1 VSSSKTATLLHF
13 LQAVWSFGSDN
24 PTTIFKTNKTMAGS
38 NLFADSA
45 YSYSHSN
52 GYLTSQNAG
61 LIGKSVLDLL
71 CGVWNQS
78 FQRGTSLT
86 TSGYLNRWE
95 KDSSDIDIDNGVV
108 HGVASKRILN
118 IASSAMNKSEV
129 EDTLRKVVE
138 MLVTSKVTGK
148 ER

>member
-1 VSSSKTATLLHF
+1 
-13 LQAVWSFGSDN
+13 
-24 PTTIFKTNKTMAGS
+24 MAGN

-61 LIGKSVLDLL
+61 LIGKNVLDLL
-71 CGVWNQS
+71 CECGINH
-78 FQRGTSLT
+78 FREGHHRRPA
-86 TSGYLNRWE
+86 GYLNRWE

-118 IASSAMNKSEV
+118 IASSAMI
-129 EDTLRKVVE
+129 KVKWRIHYV
-138 MLVTSKVTGK
+138 
-148 ER
+148 R